1 MKSRRM
7 RWVEHVALTGELRN
21 YDKILIGKTEGRD
34 HFVETGVDAK
44 IILKWNYI
52 QLPQD
57 RA

>member
-1 MKSRRM
+1 
-7 RWVEHVALTGELRN
+7 VEHVALTGELRN